1 MHRVLSSTKAS
12 LISLGRV
19 SVNSSSLIRNR
30 AEMESGLIISHD
42 SPDKQSGSLILCV
55 DLESRGKITLQ
66 WTGIPESGSS
76 NI

>member
-1 MHRVLSSTKAS
+1 MHRALPSTKAS

-42 SPDKQSGSLILCV
+42 LPDKQSGSLIFFV
-55 DLESRGKITLQ
+55 WTWGLEGK
-66 WTGIPESGSS
+66 
-76 NI
+76 

>member
-1 MHRVLSSTKAS
+1 MHRALPSTKAS

-42 SPDKQSGSLILCV
+42 SPDKQSGSLIFFV
-55 DLESRGKITLQ
+55 WTWGLEGK
-66 WTGIPESGSS
+66 
-76 NI
+76 

>member
-30 AEMESGLIISHD
+30 AEMESGLIISLD
-42 SPDKQSGSLILCV
+42 SPDKQSGSLIFVCGLGV
-55 DLESRGKITLQ
+55 
-66 WTGIPESGSS
+66 
-76 NI
+76 

>member
-1 MHRVLSSTKAS
+1 MVLSSTKAS

-42 SPDKQSGSLILCV
+42 SPDKQSGSLIFVCGLGV
-55 DLESRGKITLQ
+55 
-66 WTGIPESGSS
+66 
-76 NI
+76 